1 MKVLNLTCATDH
13 AFEGWFASL
22 DEFERQCAE
31 GLLRCPVCDGVE
43 VRRLPAA
50 PRLNLGAPAERGV
63 AASNATRTLLEQFQ
77 AMLASTEDVG
87 ARFAEEA
94 RRIHYLET
102 KARNIRGT
110 VSVEERHQLAEE
122 GIEVVTLAMP
132 VPPKKSLQ

>member
-22 DEFERQCAE
+22 EEFERQCSE
-31 GLLRCPVCDGVE
+31 RLLRCPICDDVE

-50 PRLNLGAPAERGV
+50 PRLSLGAPSERDAEG
-63 AASNATRTLLEQFQ
+63 SLATRALLDKFQ
-77 AMLASTEDVG
+77 TMLASTEDVG
-87 ARFAEEA
+87 SRFAEEA

-110 VSVEERHQLAEE
+110 VSVEERHELAEE
-122 GIEVVTLAMP
+122 GIEILTLPIP
-132 VPPKKSLQ
+132 VAPKKSLQ

>member
-22 DEFERQCAE
+22 DEFERQCTE
-31 GLLRCPVCDGVE
+31 GLLRCPICDGVE
-43 VRRLPAA
+43 VRRVPAA
-50 PRLNLGAPAERGV
+50 PRLNLGVPSERAV
-63 AASNATRTLLEQFQ
+63 AAPDATRALLEKFQ
-77 AMLASTEDVG
+77 AMLASSEDVG
-87 ARFAEEA
+87 AGFAEEA

-110 VSVEERHQLAEE
+110 ASVEERQELAAE
-122 GIEVVTLAMP
+122 GIEVMTLAMP

>member
-22 DEFERQCAE
+22 DEFQRQCTE
-31 GLLRCPVCDGVE
+31 GLLRCPICDSVE

-50 PRLNLGAPAERGV
+50 PRLNLGAVSDRAGEAPA
-63 AASNATRTLLEQFQ
+63 ATRALLEKFQ

-110 VSVEERHQLAEE
+110 VSPEERQELAEE
-122 GIEVVTLAMP
+122 GIEVLTLALP
-132 VPPKKSLQ
+132 VPPETSLQ